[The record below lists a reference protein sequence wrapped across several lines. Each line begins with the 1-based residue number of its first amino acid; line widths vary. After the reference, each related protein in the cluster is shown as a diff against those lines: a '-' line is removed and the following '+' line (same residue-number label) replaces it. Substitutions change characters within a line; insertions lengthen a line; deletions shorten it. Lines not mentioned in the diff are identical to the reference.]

1 MSIKINHNQESLA
14 PVSGVL
20 KIDASGA
27 LALPTGDTSTRPTFS
42 AAGYVRF
49 DQDDVSPEYFD
60 GNNWQTI
67 TNKEYVDSKFLQS
80 GSQLSTDIS
89 NLTNTIQN
97 LSLND
102 LTDVQ
107 VINPTDS
114 QVITFDS
121 NLGYFRNQTQALNP
135 TTKTFT
141 GDGSTMEFDLQTSV
155 NGVNNLV
162 VSINGIQQE
171 PFYSYTVMNGRIVV
185 FDEAPELGDR
195 LQVRILKSTVSS
207 DRPRPRIVNIAYGNL
222 SSYTTITIVATDITY
237 GTTAKIGDKKFT
249 RVDYP
254 ASDRMQIMIENSK
267 MSDAF
272 WTRPQD
278 LTLIDTSGN
287 EFVFASLIN
296 YGANVPYWTSSS
308 DYIGTFYGGENI
320 IFPLDVN
327 NATSITID
335 PAYDGETALPWLSV
349 SGSNI
354 VGTAPRN
361 SSPSRYE
368 VKITASNGIVYITK
382 NYWLLVV

>member
-20 KIDASGA
+20 KIDATGA
-27 LALPTGDTSTRPTFS
+27 LALPAGDASTRPS
-42 AAGYVRF
+42 VSVAGYVRF
-49 DQDDVSPEYFD
+49 DQDDISPEYFD

-67 TNKEYVDSKFLQS
+67 INKEYVDNKFQIS
-80 GSQLSTDIS
+80 GAQLSTDVQ
-89 NLTNTIQN
+89 NLTSVIQN
-97 LSLND
+97 LTLND

-141 GDGSTMEFDLQTSV
+141 GDGSTLEFDLQTTV

-171 PFYSYTVMNGRIVV
+171 PFYSYTLIDGHVVV
-185 FDEAPELGDR
+185 FDEAPEMGDR

-207 DRPRPRIVNIAYGNL
+207 DRPRPRVVNIVYGSL
-222 SSYTTITIVATDITY
+222 SNYATITIVATDITY
-237 GTTAKIGDKKFT
+237 GTTAKIGNRKFT

-254 ASDRMQIMIENSK
+254 SSNTMQIMIESNK

-278 LTLIDTSGN
+278 LTLVDTSGN
-287 EFVFASLIN
+287 EFVFEGLIN
-296 YGANVPYWTSSS
+296 YGTNVPYWTSSS
-308 DYIGTFYGGENI
+308 DYIGTFSGGENI

-335 PAYDGETALPWLSV
+335 PAYDGETALPWLSL
-349 SGSNI
+349 SGPNI

-368 VKITASNGIVYITK
+368 VKVTASNGSVDITK

>member
-308 DYIGTFYGGENI
+308 DYIGTFSGGENI